1 MRKFFII
8 LCVVMCSV
16 CVKGQKLGD
25 YMEIDGVPGF
35 VFYLDE
41 TGEHGLV
48 MSMWPIMAGWEKI
61 QTKSLRKEGILTEEH
76 MKKLSLPKEKKIK
89 ISNKEMKK
97 YYSDLSK
104 LLGDDGEENR
114 KIIEEYCNNNNLP
127 LSIFKGQAFAASL
140 GEGWFI
146 PGDNEVTKFA
156 EFLLGG
162 VGEKF
167 LSTTEKIFTTL
178 NVQYNNP
185 LAKCTIGWMITGSQK
200 GLLSSTIKHDTGFR
214 ILSAVTKGSI
224 LKKEGVKIYLE
235 IYDSTTNGTP
245 ILDAHPLV
253 RTCAVHKF

>member
-146 PGDNEVTKFA
+146 PGDNEVTKFSI
-156 EFLLGG
+156 FLAGG
-162 VGEKF
+162 VGENF
-167 LSTTEKIFTTL
+167 LITYKNL
-178 NVQYNNP
+178 NNIVKGQFNNP
-185 LAKCTIGWMITGSQK
+185 IAQCIIRWILPNST

>member
-1 MRKFFII
+1 MRKIFII
-8 LCVVMCSV
+8 LCIVMCSV

-76 MKKLSLPKEKKIK
+76 MKKLSFPKEKKIK

-114 KIIEEYCNNNNLP
+114 KIIEEY
-127 LSIFKGQAFAASL
+127 
-140 GEGWFI
+140 
-146 PGDNEVTKFA
+146 
-156 EFLLGG
+156 
-162 VGEKF
+162 
-167 LSTTEKIFTTL
+167 
-178 NVQYNNP
+178 
-185 LAKCTIGWMITGSQK
+185 
-200 GLLSSTIKHDTGFR
+200 
-214 ILSAVTKGSI
+214 
-224 LKKEGVKIYLE
+224 
-235 IYDSTTNGTP
+235 
-245 ILDAHPLV
+245 
-253 RTCAVHKF
+253 